1 MFARALLYL
10 TVTLLCAAPTV
21 SAAATDEEAQQ
32 RARIRFAAMDS
43 NNDGVISRNEW
54 RGSARSFEVH
64 DWNGDGELSGDEIRI
79 GAQRNTNFEYADH
92 NPSRAEQFLSWTE
105 AGFNNLDHNR
115 DRRITVNEWHFD
127 IQTFRRVDRNRDDAL
142 NRAEFLGGETDDL
155 RGDRFED
162 IDVNNNGRVERREW
176 YGSADAFD
184 WLDRNNDGVLT
195 RAEVVGDQ
203 DANRPLDQ
211 FASLDIDDSGT
222 IERDEWH
229 WSRISFNDRDV
240 NRDGVI
246 SRREFTA
253 TGGAP
258 SSTPTTAGGTVVI
271 NPQARW
277 TDTGLNVRAGDVLSF
292 RADGQIQ
299 MSTNPED
306 IATPAGARSGRM
318 APDAPIANAVAGALI
333 ARFGDSAPV
342 LIGNRGTFT
351 APVSG
356 RLYLGVNDDHLLD
369 NQGEYRV
376 HVEARGRTTR

>member
-1 MFARALLYL
+1 MFARALFYL
-10 TVTLLCAAPTV
+10 TVALLCAAPAV
-21 SAAATDEEAQQ
+21 SAAAADEQAQQ
-32 RARIRFAAMDS
+32 RARMRFAAMDT

-64 DWNGDGELSGDEIRI
+64 DWNGDGELSGEEVRV

-92 NPSRAEQFLSWTE
+92 NPSRAEQFLSWTD

-115 DRRITVNEWHFD
+115 DRRITVNEWHYD

-142 NRAEFLGGETDDL
+142 SRAEFLGNDTDDL

-162 IDVNNNGRVERREW
+162 IDVNNNGRIERREW
-176 YGSADAFD
+176 YGDAQVFD
-184 WLDRNNDGVLT
+184 WLDRNNDGILT
-195 RAEVVGDQ
+195 RAEVVGEEV
-203 DANRPLDQ
+203 NRPFDQ
-211 FASLDIDDSGT
+211 FASLDINRNGT
-222 IERDEWH
+222 LSRDEWH

-246 SRREFTA
+246 SQREFNA
-253 TGGAP
+253 SGGAP
-258 SSTPTTAGGTVVI
+258 SSTPTAAGGTVVI
-271 NPQARW
+271 NPQVRW

-306 IATPAGARSGRM
+306 IATPAGARSGRK
-318 APDAPIANAVAGALI
+318 APDAPIASAVAGALI

-342 LIGNRGTFT
+342 LIANRGTFT

-376 HVEARGRTTR
+376 HVEARERTTR